1 MNKSEKKIYIL
12 FSFISLVFIIFTT
25 NYLSLFD
32 IIYEANQTD
41 AISYSEIAKKSPNI
55 NLDSDIIIQHVAQ
68 RFLIPYTI
76 GFIAN
81 FLNIDF
87 LKLEQ
92 IHYCTLKRIYYLR
105 DKYHHHRP
113 YLHIWY

>member
-76 GFIAN
+76 GVIKYRF
-81 FLNIDF
+81 FYNIQN
-87 LKLEQ
+87 LYIL
-92 IHYCTLKRIYYLR
+92 IYYIV
-105 DKYHHHRP
+105 Y
-113 YLHIWY
+113 IFNF